1 MRITGVYA
9 FPWSMAADARCTMQI
24 STVASQ
30 ALVVKELMTE
40 SQLGIAAVRQASD
53 TQKQVADLMAQK
65 ATSVTPPKEGDRAGF
80 STYA

>member
-1 MRITGVYA
+1 
-9 FPWSMAADARCTMQI
+9 
-24 STVASQ
+24 
-30 ALVVKELMTE
+30 MTE